1 MWSVCCVNEQV
12 GAEDVAALKALSREV
27 DEAQKSLAELDKSA
41 AGLRARVASLEK
53 AIEDAGGAP
62 MKKQRSRV
70 EQLKEVRPQT

>member
-1 MWSVCCVNEQV
+1 M

-27 DEAQKSLAELDKSA
+27 DEAQTSLAELDKSA